1 MSLSLKN
8 KLVYIIMGASTT
20 VLMLT
25 ITIYL
30 MFDVASLK
38 KNKVKDIEVL
48 AKIIAENNQA
58 ALLFNDKE
66 AAKESLY
73 SLIANKDIEYVC
85 IVDKYGEIFSE
96 SNFTS
101 IKIIPPKKKEDTGE
115 KKNAIEVFHEI
126 DFQGEK
132 LGSLYII
139 SNLNQVNNQIKIAI
153 ITGVSIL
160 IISLI
165 ISYILTYIIQRI
177 ITNPILELASI
188 SSEISENKDFS
199 TKINIE
205 RNDEIGTLVNSF
217 NNMLGE
223 IDKQN
228 IELTSAKIKA
238 EQSSIAKEQFLAN
251 MSHEIRTPLN
261 GIDGMAKLLEKTSLT
276 KEQQEYNLAI
286 RTSSDNLLVIINDI
300 LDFSK
305 IEAGKLTI
313 EKIGFNLKES
323 INRIINT
330 MVYKTEEKRI
340 NLESEIDQNISEV
353 LIGDPT
359 RINQIIINLLNN
371 AIKFTSKGCVTL
383 KCKLVGKSPTNNKIK
398 FEVIDTGIGIEQ
410 ENLSKIFESFSQED
424 ESTTRKFGGT
434 GLGLTISKQLVELF
448 NGELKVKSEKGKGTT
463 FYFTVEFPIGSSKDW
478 LKDEVTVADWE
489 SLEHKKVLLVEDNKI
504 NQFLATTILKNW
516 KMKVE
521 VAENGLIAIKKLKD
535 QDFDVV
541 LMDMQMPIMGGIEAT
556 AIIREELKLSIPII
570 ALTARAIKGVDK
582 ECFEAGMNDYIS
594 KPFNQSELFNKI
606 LNLVNYGTKTL

>member
-8 KLVYIIMGASTT
+8 KLVYIIMGTVTT
-20 VLMLT
+20 VLILA
-25 ITIYL
+25 ITIYI
-30 MFDVASLK
+30 MFDIDSLK
-38 KNKVKDIEVL
+38 KNKVKDVTIL
-48 AKIIAENNQA
+48 AKIIAQNNQS
-58 ALLFNDKE
+58 ALLFDDSKT
-66 AAKESLY
+66 ATESLY
-73 SLIANKDIEYVC
+73 SLIANKDIEYAC
-85 IVDKYGEIFSE
+85 ILNKNNKIFSE
-96 SNFTS
+96 SNFTFK
-101 IKIIPPKKKEDTGE
+101 KIIPPQNEQQISKDP
-115 KKNAIEVFHEI
+115 NSIQVFHDI
-126 DFQGEK
+126 IFQGEK

-139 SNLNQVNNQIKIAI
+139 SNLDQVNNQIKIAI
-153 ITGVSIL
+153 TTGVLILFISIF
-160 IISLI
+160 
-165 ISYILTYIIQRI
+165 ISYILTYIIQKI
-177 ITNPILELASI
+177 ITNPILELAAI
-188 SSEISENKDFS
+188 SSKISKNKDYS

-205 RNDEIGTLVNSF
+205 RDDEIGTLVNSF

-238 EQSSIAKEQFLAN
+238 EQSSIAKQQFLAN

-313 EKIGFNLKES
+313 EKIGFNLKEI

-330 MVYKTEEKRI
+330 MSYKTEEKGI
-340 NLESEIDQNISEV
+340 NLESEIDINISEI

-371 AIKFTSKGCVTL
+371 AIKFTSKGCVKL
-383 KCKLVGKSPTNNKIK
+383 KCKLVGKSPITNTIK
-398 FEVIDTGIGIEQ
+398 FEVIDTGIGVDPKNI
-410 ENLSKIFESFSQED
+410 SKIFENFSQED

-434 GLGLTISKQLVELF
+434 GLGLTISKQLIELF
-448 NGELKVKSEKGKGTT
+448 NGELKVKSKKGKGTT
-463 FYFTVEFPIGSSKDW
+463 FYFTVEFPLGSSKDW
-478 LKDEVTVADWE
+478 LKEEITVTNWE
-489 SLEHKKVLLVEDNKI
+489 SLKHKKVLLVEDNKI

-521 VAENGLIAIKKLKD
+521 VAENGLIAIEKLKD
-535 QDFDVV
+535 QNFDVV

-556 AIIREELKLSIPII
+556 GIIREELKSSIPII
-570 ALTARAIKGVDK
+570 ALTARAIKGVDE

-606 LNLVNYGTKTL
+606 LNLINYGTKTL

>member
-8 KLVYIIMGASTT
+8 KLVYNIMGTVTT
-20 VLMLT
+20 VLILA
-25 ITIYL
+25 ITIYV
-30 MFDVASLK
+30 MFDIDSLK
-38 KNKVKDIEVL
+38 KNKVKDVTIL
-48 AKIIAENNQA
+48 AKIIAQNNQS
-58 ALLFNDKE
+58 ALLFDDSKT
-66 AAKESLY
+66 ATESLY
-73 SLIANKDIEYVC
+73 SLIANKDIEYAC
-85 IVDKYGEIFSE
+85 ILNINNKIFSE
-96 SNFTS
+96 SNFTFK
-101 IKIIPPKKKEDTGE
+101 KIIPPKNKQQISKDP
-115 KKNAIEVFHEI
+115 NSIQVFHDI
-126 DFQGEK
+126 IFQGEK

-153 ITGVSIL
+153 TTGVSIL
-160 IISLI
+160 FISI
-165 ISYILTYIIQRI
+165 FISYILTYIIQKI
-177 ITNPILELASI
+177 ITNPILELAAI
-188 SSEISENKDFS
+188 SSKISENKDFS

-205 RNDEIGTLVNSF
+205 RDDEIGTLVNSF

-286 RTSSDNLLVIINDI
+286 RTSSDNLLVIVNDI

-313 EKIGFNLKES
+313 EKIGFNLKEN

-330 MVYKTEEKRI
+330 MVYKTEEKGI
-340 NLESEIDQNISEV
+340 NLESEIDQNISDI

-359 RINQIIINLLNN
+359 RTNQIINNLLNN
-371 AIKFTSKGCVTL
+371 AIKFTSKGCVKL
-383 KCKLVGKSPTNNKIK
+383 KCKLVGKSPTSNTVK
-398 FEVIDTGIGIEQ
+398 FEVIDTGIGIDSK
-410 ENLSKIFESFSQED
+410 NISKIFKNFTQED

-448 NGELKVKSEKGKGTT
+448 NGVLKVKSKKGKGTT
-463 FYFTVEFPIGSSKDW
+463 FYFTVEFPIGYSKDW
-478 LKDEVTVADWE
+478 LKDDVIVADWE

-521 VAENGLIAIKKLKD
+521 VAQNGLIAIEKLKD

-556 AIIREELKLSIPII
+556 VIIREELKLSIPII

-606 LNLVNYGTKTL
+606 LNLINYGTKTL